1 MNNKVVCEDSSI
13 FLAEL
18 FKNQRHKSHFGA
30 IDKCQQR
37 FQFERC
43 LPPTVKNE
51 VDCRISTVINFLGTI
66 YRKFGKYLKA
76 KTDKLNP
83 SDPTIV
89 SKFFDAINEKY
100 SDGST
105 EREIAQ
111 RIRSD
116 IIKHLK
122 TMTKPQ
128 NTDDFI
134 LDTLVEFDE
143 HTYRL
148 QQEYIMKCENYKVFS
163 ATINPTI
170 LKKLN
175 QESSLKRTSEKKA
188 NDIKILC
195 EIEAYQRDS
204 EKTCLL
210 VTVDAADFLNN
221 ADIIKRLIGVKCVDP
236 LHLCQEFETAQ
247 V

>member
-1 MNNKVVCEDSSI
+1 MNDKAVCEDSSI

-18 FKNQRHKSHFGA
+18 FKNQRHKLHFGA
-30 IDKCQQR
+30 IDKCHQR

-51 VDCRISTVINFLGTI
+51 VVCRVTNVINFLGLI
-66 YRKFGKYLKA
+66 SREFGKYLKT
-76 KTDKLNP
+76 KTDKLN
-83 SDPTIV
+83 SSGSTLI
-89 SKFFDAINEKY
+89 SEFFDTVNERY

-105 EREIAQ
+105 ECEIAQ
-111 RIRSD
+111 SIRLA
-116 IIKHLK
+116 IIKHLEA
-122 TMTKPQ
+122 MPASQ
-128 NTDDFI
+128 NTDKFI

-143 HTYRL
+143 HTSRL
-148 QQEYIMKCENYKVFS
+148 QQEFIVKRGNYKVFS

-175 QESSLKRTSEKKA
+175 RESSLKRTSKKKP

-204 EKTCLL
+204 EKTCFL
-210 VTVDAADFLNN
+210 VTVDANDFLNN
-221 ADIIKRLIGVKCVDP
+221 ADTIKRLIGIKCLDP
-236 LHLCQEFETAQ
+236 LHLCQEFETA
-247 V
+247 